1 MTQSHPP
8 TPFQTLT
15 HLLTGAARTMV
26 VGAATRLGLP
36 DALDHTP
43 RTADNIAATCG
54 IPAPHMIRLLRALA
68 DLGLCAEG
76 DAGFTATEAGTL
88 LRSDVDGSLRAYA
101 LLASHPTG
109 LEPLS
114 RLDFSLRTGRAAF
127 PEVFGREVFEYFAAD
142 PELATLY
149 NSAMGQPTRHIA
161 STLPDLYDFTR
172 CTSITDVGGGNGSL
186 LITLLHRFPELR
198 GLVFDTQAAIPE
210 AAEAVRQAGL
220 SDRCAT
226 QAGDF
231 FAEVP
236 RGADLFVLK
245 WILHDWDDE
254 QAVRI
259 LANCRAAL
267 PADGRILIVDE
278 VLPERGNPDQPRD
291 PGLTDIRMMVLY
303 GGRERTRAE
312 FEQLCARADL
322 TVTTALRRNGVSL
335 VEAVRSS

>member
-1 MTQSHPP
+1 MTA
-8 TPFQTLT
+8 FQTVT
-15 HLLTGAARTMV
+15 HLLSGATRTMV
-26 VGAATRLGLP
+26 VGAAARLGLP
-36 DALDHTP
+36 DHLNHTP
-43 RTADNIAATCG
+43 RTAEDIAAACG
-54 IPAPHMIRLLRALA
+54 IPAPQALRLLRALA
-68 DLGLCAEG
+68 DLGLCVDG
-76 DAGFTATEAGTL
+76 HTGFTATEAGTL

-109 LEPLS
+109 LEPLA

-127 PEVFGREVFEYFAAD
+127 PEVFGREVFEHFAAD
-142 PELATLY
+142 PELAALY

-161 STLPDLYDFTR
+161 NTLPELYDFTR
-172 CTSITDVGGGNGSL
+172 YTSITDVGGGNGSL
-186 LITLLHRFPELR
+186 LICLLHRFPALR

-210 AAEAVRQAGL
+210 AAEVVRQAGL
-220 SDRCAT
+220 SDRCGT

-231 FAEVP
+231 FTEVP

-267 PADGRILIVDE
+267 PDHGRILIVDE
-278 VLPERGNPDQPRD
+278 VLPERGNPIQPRD

-312 FEQLCARADL
+312 FEQLCDRAGL
-322 TVTTALRRNGVSL
+322 TVTTAVRRDGVSL